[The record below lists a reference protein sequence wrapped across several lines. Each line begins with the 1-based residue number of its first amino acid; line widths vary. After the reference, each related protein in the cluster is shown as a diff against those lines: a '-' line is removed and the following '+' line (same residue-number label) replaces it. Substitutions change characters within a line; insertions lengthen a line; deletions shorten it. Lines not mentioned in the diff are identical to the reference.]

1 MKISSLNLNSYK
13 PSFKSTTRTTYFSD
27 FEGQFTLPSY
37 SRGLHKTYSF
47 SASPDVKMVS
57 SNSTRFFRSDINW
70 KDLGYTFNK
79 EFPKGKVNVYDF
91 ACSDGSEAY
100 SIIITLLEQLGQK
113 QAQRFLPIIA
123 SDIDPEIVAMA
134 KSGKIKATE
143 EDLFNMENIIQNGG
157 ISKYF
162 DVRQLG
168 VNDYILS
175 AKEILKKNVIFEQ
188 ENIKQGLEK
197 IQKGENNI
205 VLARNFWKYLS
216 SENLAAA
223 SWRLGEKADENML
236 LIIGNFDSNHGN
248 LPFFL
253 TSQGF
258 VEGNYNENILTFD
271 KKSKSIVQTKDEKSW
286 ESYVNSWYN
295 HYVPLYIKRF

>member
-1 MKISSLNLNSYK
+1 M
-13 PSFKSTTRTTYFSD
+13 
-27 FEGQFTLPSY
+27 
-37 SRGLHKTYSF
+37 YSF
-47 SASPDVKMVS
+47 SINPDVKMVS
-57 SNSTRFFRSDINW
+57 SNSTSFFRRDIDW
-70 KDLGYTFNK
+70 KNLGFVFNK
-79 EFPKGKVNVYDF
+79 EFPKGKVNIYDF

-113 QAQRFLPIIA
+113 QAQRFLPIVA
-123 SDIDPEIVAMA
+123 SDIDPEIITMA

-143 EDLFNMENIIQNGG
+143 QDLFNMENIIQNGG

-168 VNDYILS
+168 VNDYILT
-175 AKEILKKNVIFEQ
+175 AKDILKKNVIFEQ
-188 ENIKQGLEK
+188 ENIRNGLDK

-216 SENLAAA
+216 LENLAAT
-223 SWRLGEKADENML
+223 SWHLGEKADENML
-236 LIIGNFDSNHGN
+236 LIIGSFDANHGN

-253 TSQGF
+253 SSQGF
-258 VEGNYNENILTFD
+258 VEGNYDENILTFD
-271 KKSKSIVQTKDEKSW
+271 KNSKSLIQTKDEKSW
-286 ESYVNSWYN
+286 ENYVNSWYN